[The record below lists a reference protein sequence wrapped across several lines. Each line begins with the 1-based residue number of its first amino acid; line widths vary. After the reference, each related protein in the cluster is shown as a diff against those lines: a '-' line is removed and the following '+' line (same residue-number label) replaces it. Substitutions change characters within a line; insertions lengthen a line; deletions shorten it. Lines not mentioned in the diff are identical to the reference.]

1 MKLTTI
7 IAFVILSNSSFSQVD
22 TVVIADLKEVM
33 VSVNSRGIAVPVSTV
48 RAKTTDFF
56 LEKSYEGALKI
67 CSQSTI
73 YFWLDGRLTDT
84 FSSCKFFEIKDLS
97 EKSASERL
105 HISLHSERGIENVT
119 CEHVVFKSSPD
130 VKEDYRK
137 LRESRKVVDEF
148 LIISIL
154 LISLFFGW
162 TMTTNPSRID
172 YVFKKSFS
180 LKLGSYEFVSTSFLN
195 KSNFQLL
202 LLLSFILGLLSLSG
216 ALLNNKE
223 AGLESMGGII
233 LAWIKGSLFVLLLLC
248 VKWTITSLISL
259 LFGFKKLN
267 EFHFFDFQ
275 NFLLLASSLITFIY
289 FIGFTIC
296 PPLQMFVQNGAEIII
311 LLLFTAYLA
320 WFSIKFI
327 KNSSESKLQIIT
339 YLCTV
344 ELLPTALFY
353 IEVLK

>member
-1 MKLTTI
+1 MKLTI
-7 IAFVILSNSSFSQVD
+7 VIAFVIFSHSSFSQID
-22 TVVIADLKEVM
+22 TVVVADLKEIM
-33 VSVNSRGIAVPVSTV
+33 GSINSSGIEVPVSAV

-56 LEKSYEGALKI
+56 LDKSLEGALKI
-67 CSQSTI
+67 CSQGTT
-73 YFWLDGRLTDT
+73 YFWLNGRLMNT
-84 FSSCKFFEIKDLS
+84 FSSCKFFEIKNLS
-97 EKSASERL
+97 EKSAGERL
-105 HISLHSERGIENVT
+105 HISLHSKGGIENVT

-148 LIISIL
+148 LIIGIL
-154 LISLFFGW
+154 LISLFLGW

-195 KSNFQLL
+195 KSNFQFL

-216 ALLNNKE
+216 ALLNHEE
-223 AGLESMGGII
+223 AGFESMRGII

-248 VKWTITSLISL
+248 VKWIITSLISL
-259 LFGFKKLN
+259 LFGFKKTN

-275 NFLLLASSLITFIY
+275 NFLLLASSLVIFTY

-296 PPLQMFVQNGAEIII
+296 PSLQMFVQNGAEIII
-311 LLLFTAYLA
+311 LLMFTAYLA

-327 KNSSESKLQIIT
+327 KNSSGSKLQIIT
-339 YLCTV
+339 YLCAT
-344 ELLPTALFY
+344 EILPLALFY